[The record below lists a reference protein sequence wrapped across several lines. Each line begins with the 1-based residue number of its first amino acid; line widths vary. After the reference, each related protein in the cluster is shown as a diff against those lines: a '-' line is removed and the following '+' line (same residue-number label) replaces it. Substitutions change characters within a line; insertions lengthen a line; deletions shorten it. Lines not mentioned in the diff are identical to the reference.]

1 MTDLHFNLPKE
12 QSSIIKVIGVGGG
25 GSNAVNHMFKQGIV
39 GVNFI
44 VCNTDSQALD
54 TSPVPNKIQ
63 LGPETT
69 SGLGAGSNPEV
80 GKVSCE
86 ESEDEIREILSKNT
100 KMVFITAGMGGGT
113 GTGAAPVVAK
123 IAKEMGI
130 LTVGIVTTP
139 FSYEGTRKI
148 AQAEEGIRRM
158 KEHVDTVLVI
168 SNDKLREMY
177 ASLKR
182 SEAFAIANN
191 ILATAAKSIS
201 EIITVPGE
209 INVDFADVAHV
220 MGNSGVAIMGVGIA
234 EGEDRALR
242 AVQSALNSPLLN
254 DNDITG
260 AKKILI
266 NISSGSEEM
275 SIDEIET
282 IMEYVREAANT
293 DSDVIFGTV
302 DDVTLGDQISVTI
315 IATGFESVGLVGKE
329 AVQSRKVHTLS
340 ESKPAEPQQI
350 LAFELPTVSKDI
362 VIDETLMFE
371 TLPQDSVNNAVDAEW
386 EMPKIELFE
395 ETNPTDD
402 LLGFELKNTA
412 APTPTTKEFVAPE
425 LYAQE
430 EEHQEMEKFSIE
442 ESTQAKNGEAPVWG
456 SSESDYNE
464 SELIRNERKNRLR
477 DMSLKFQ
484 NPGALQELENQPAY
498 MRRNKSLEEV
508 PHSSDSNVSK
518 YTVNS
523 MNING
528 ESRPE
533 IKKNNPFL
541 HDTVD

>member
-86 ESEDEIREILSKNT
+86 ESEEEIREILSKNT

-302 DDVTLGDQISVTI
+302 DDATLGDQISVTI

-329 AVQSRKVHTLS
+329 AVQSRKVHTLG
-340 ESKPAEPQQI
+340 ESKPAETQQI
-350 LAFELPTVSKDI
+350 LAFELPTVTKDI

-395 ETNPTDD
+395 DTNTTDE
-402 LLGFELKNTA
+402 LLEFELKNPSA
-412 APTPTTKEFVAPE
+412 PTTKEFVAPE

-430 EEHQEMEKFSIE
+430 EERQEMEKFSIE
-442 ESTQAKNGEAPVWG
+442 PNNQVNNVEGSVWG
-456 SSESDYNE
+456 TNEIDYNE

-498 MRRNKSLEEV
+498 LRRNKALEEV
-508 PHSSDSNVSK
+508 PHSSESNVSK

>member
-86 ESEDEIREILSKNT
+86 ESEEEIREILSKNT

-302 DDVTLGDQISVTI
+302 DDVALGDQISVTI
-315 IATGFESVGLVGKE
+315 IATGFESVGLSAKE
-329 AVQSRKVHTLS
+329 TVQARKVLTLG
-340 ESKPAEPQQI
+340 ESKPVEPQQT
-350 LAFELPTVSKDI
+350 LAFELPSVSKEI
-362 VIDETLMFE
+362 VVDETLMFD
-371 TLPQDSVNNAVDAEW
+371 TLPQNSINNSVDAEW

-402 LLGFELKNTA
+402 LLGFELKNPSE
-412 APTPTTKEFVAPE
+412 PTPKEFVAPE
-425 LYAQE
+425 FRAQE
-430 EEHQEMEKFSIE
+430 DEHQEMEKFSIE
-442 ESTQAKNGEAPVWG
+442 PNSQVNNVEGSVWG
-456 SSESDYNE
+456 TNEIDYNE

-498 MRRNKSLEEV
+498 LRRNKALEEV
-508 PHSSDSNVSK
+508 PHSSESNVSK

>member
-86 ESEDEIREILSKNT
+86 ESEEEIREILSKNT

-302 DDVTLGDQISVTI
+302 DDATLGDQISVTI

-329 AVQSRKVHTLS
+329 AVQSRKVHTLG
-340 ESKPAEPQQI
+340 ESKPAETQQI
-350 LAFELPTVSKDI
+350 LAFELPTVTNDI

-395 ETNPTDD
+395 DTNTTDE
-402 LLGFELKNTA
+402 LLEFELKNPSA
-412 APTPTTKEFVAPE
+412 PTTKEFVAPE

-430 EEHQEMEKFSIE
+430 EERQEMEKFSIE
-442 ESTQAKNGEAPVWG
+442 HNNQVNNVEGSVWG
-456 SSESDYNE
+456 TNEIDFNE

-498 MRRNKSLEEV
+498 LRRNKALEEV
-508 PHSSDSNVSK
+508 PHSSESNVSK

>member
-25 GSNAVNHMFKQGIV
+25 GSNAVNHMYKQGIV

-54 TSPVPNKIQ
+54 ISPVPNKIQ

-80 GKVSCE
+80 GKISCE
-86 ESEDEIREILSKNT
+86 ESELEIREILSKNT

-191 ILATAAKSIS
+191 ILATAARSIS

-220 MGNSGVAIMGVGIA
+220 MGNSGVAIMGVGVA
-234 EGEDRALR
+234 AGEDRALR

-302 DDVTLGDQISVTI
+302 DDVNLGDQISVTI
-315 IATGFESVGLVGKE
+315 IATGFETVGLGYKE
-329 AVQSRKVHTLS
+329 NVVSRKVMTLS
-340 ESKPAEPQQI
+340 DSKPLEQQQA
-350 LAFELPTVSKDI
+350 LSFELPQNNDEHI
-362 VIDETLMFE
+362 IDETLVFGTM
-371 TLPQDSVNNAVDAEW
+371 PQDSINQSVDAEW
-386 EMPKIELFE
+386 EMPKVELFPE
-395 ETNPTDD
+395 DKTDD
-402 LLGFELKNTA
+402 LLGFELRSPEQNLSQDCSN
-412 APTPTTKEFVAPE
+412 KEVE
-425 LYAQE
+425 KISTE
-430 EEHQEMEKFSIE
+430 EEMMKIEGDGQLWNSNEMDF
-442 ESTQAKNGEAPVWG
+442 
-456 SSESDYNE
+456 NE
-464 SELIRNERKNRLR
+464 SEIVRNERKNRLR

-484 NPGALQELENQPAY
+484 NPGSLQELENQPAY
-498 MRRNKSLEEV
+498 QRRNKSLEEV

-523 MNING
+523 MNVNG
-528 ESRPE
+528 ENRPE
-533 IKKNNPFL
+533 IRKNNPFL